1 MSPGGYIGRNNSR
14 YWDILSRVMGV
25 PMHSSKHA
33 VAAILTLTTLLAGTI
48 PTVAED
54 QPDRSAELLQQLHDA
69 DPGDAIKI
77 VRELDLVWARSG
89 SASMD
94 LLLTRGQDSL
104 EAGEVEE
111 AIGHFSALIDHAPDF
126 AEAYHR
132 RATAFYRQEELG
144 LALADLG
151 RVLTLNPDH
160 FEAAYG
166 LGVILETL
174 KNTDDAFGAYEQV
187 LDIYPT
193 HERALEAVERLR
205 TKVTGTTL

>member
-1 MSPGGYIGRNNSR
+1 
-14 YWDILSRVMGV
+14 
-25 PMHSSKHA
+25 MHSSKHA
-33 VAAILTLTTLLAGTI
+33 VAAILTLMTVMTGAPLA
-48 PTVAED
+48 VAED
-54 QPDRSAELLQQLHDA
+54 QSDRSTQLLQQLHDA
-69 DPGDAIKI
+69 DPVDAAKI

-94 LLLTRGQDSL
+94 LLLTRGQDAL
-104 EAGEVEE
+104 EAGEVED

-132 RATAFYRQEELG
+132 RATAFYRQEEFG
-144 LALADLG
+144 LALSDLG
-151 RVLTLNPDH
+151 QVLTLNPDH

-174 KNTDDAFGAYEQV
+174 KNTDGAFGAYEQV
-187 LDIYPT
+187 LSIHPT

-205 TKVTGTTL
+205 TEVTGTSL

>member
-1 MSPGGYIGRNNSR
+1 MRS
-14 YWDILSRVMGV
+14 L
-25 PMHSSKHA
+25 KHV
-33 VAAILTLTTLLAGTI
+33 VAAILILGPTLTAAQ
-48 PTVAED
+48 V
-54 QPDRSAELLQQLHDA
+54 QSDRSKELLQQLHDA
-69 DPGDAIKI
+69 EPVDAKKI
-77 VRELDLVWARSG
+77 ERELDLVWSRSG
-89 SASMD
+89 SPSMD

-104 EAGEVEE
+104 EAGEVDT

-144 LALADLG
+144 LALSDLG
-151 RVLTLNPDH
+151 HVLTLNPAH

-174 KNTDDAFGAYEQV
+174 DRRDEAYGAYSKV
-187 LDIYPT
+187 LETYPT

-205 TKVTGTTL
+205 NKVTGTSL